1 MNQINEIEKNLLSL
15 NFLDKFFHVDSVEI
29 VISITSDAIW
39 NNMKQNKKTEFELTY
54 KWVIDCFLL
63 CIAAWDRYYSEKHAL
78 SLFEYLKSDLETF
91 PNNAL

>member
-39 NNMKQNKKTEFELTY
+39 NNMKQNKKNWIWTY
-54 KWVIDCFLL
+54 L
-63 CIAAWDRYYSEKHAL
+63 
-78 SLFEYLKSDLETF
+78 
-91 PNNAL
+91 

>member
-1 MNQINEIEKNLLSL
+1 MNENE
-15 NFLDKFFHVDSVEI
+15 
-29 VISITSDAIW
+29 
-39 NNMKQNKKTEFELTY
+39 KKTECELTY